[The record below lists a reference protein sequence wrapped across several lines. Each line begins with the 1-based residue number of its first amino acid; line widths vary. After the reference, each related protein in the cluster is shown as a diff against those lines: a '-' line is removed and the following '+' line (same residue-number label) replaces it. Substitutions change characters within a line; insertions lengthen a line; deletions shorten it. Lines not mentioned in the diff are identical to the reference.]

1 MGEGIR
7 PLKMVPTIG
16 CIFQQVKSP
25 PADHKKEYRFKPLM
39 SWLQFINLEA
49 TSIFASAVS
58 DQSASELPVGDTVV
72 RSRAA
77 SFQGLG
83 REEHHLTLMRTIF

>member
-39 SWLQFINLEA
+39 SWLQFINLDA

-58 DQSASELPVGDTVV
+58 DQSASEK
-72 RSRAA
+72 
-77 SFQGLG
+77 SFL
-83 REEHHLTLMRTIF
+83 